1 MVPRST
7 LLFSLMCA
15 SLNALSSASAASPEP
30 VGVFAHQGDIGEPTI
45 AGSVTY
51 QASDQSYHM
60 AAAGTNLW
68 GGEDE
73 FHFVWNQLEVDFILR
88 ARVEF
93 LGDGVDPHR
102 KAGWMVRA
110 DLDTGSVYAD
120 SCVHG
125 DGLTSLQYRA
135 EKDGGTAE
143 VILENLLNGTYP
155 DVLQLERRGGS
166 FIFSA
171 ARYGEPFKS
180 VTLDAIDL
188 PDRVHVGLFLC
199 SHNAA
204 VVEQVIFRDVRII
217 TPAAPDFRPYHDYLG
232 ATMEI
237 LEVSTGKITSI
248 LQSDEPFEAPNWTT
262 DGQKLIINVSGS
274 GPNKGILRTI
284 DLATGEIARLPTGPA
299 VRNNN
304 DHVLSFDGTRLAISH
319 HEGDAGIST
328 LYTLPATGSDAPVQ
342 ITDPAWGH
350 SFLHGWSPAADK
362 LIYTAQRNDQW
373 DIYQVDIA
381 TRTETQLTD
390 HPGLDDGSEY
400 TPDGK
405 WIYFNSARSGTMEI
419 WRMHPDG
426 SSLEQVTDDE
436 LNNWF
441 PHPSPDGKWLVFL
454 SYGADVAP
462 TDHPYYQ
469 PVTIRLMP
477 LDGSTPP
484 RIIAYV
490 YGGQGTINVPSWS
503 PDSQRIAF
511 VSNSGPAKFDAKP

>member
-1 MVPRST
+1 M
-7 LLFSLMCA
+7 LFSGLT
-15 SLNALSSASAASPEP
+15 ASAQPIGA
-30 VGVFAHQGDIGEPTI
+30 FAHAGDVGAPAIPGAVSYHE
-45 AGSVTY
+45 A
-51 QASDQSYHM
+51 DQSYHM

-68 GGEDE
+68 GPEDE
-73 FHFVWNQLEVDFILR
+73 FHFAWNEMEGDFILR
-88 ARVEF
+88 TRVEF
-93 LGDGVDPHR
+93 IGEGVDPHR

-120 SCVHG
+120 GCVHG

-135 EKDGGTAE
+135 EKDGETVE
-143 VILENLLNGTYP
+143 LQIENLLNGTYP
-155 DVLQLERRGGS
+155 DVLQLERHGGA
-166 FIFSA
+166 FVFSA

-188 PDRVHVGLFLC
+188 PDRVKVGLFLC

-204 VVEQVIFRDVRII
+204 VVEQAVFRDVRII
-217 TPAAPDFRPYHDYLG
+217 KPAAPDFRPYQDYLG
-232 ATMEI
+232 STMEL
-237 LEVSTGKITSI
+237 LEVHTGALTSI
-248 LQSDEPFEAPNWTT
+248 LQSNEPFEAPNWTR
-262 DGQKLIINVSGS
+262 DGKQLIVNVSGS

-284 DLATGEIARLPTGPA
+284 DLATGEMTRLPTGAA

-304 DHVLSFDGTRLAISH
+304 DHVLSFDGTQLAISN
-319 HEGDAGIST
+319 HEGEAGTST
-328 LYTLPATGSDAPVQ
+328 IYTLPTTGSDSPVQ

-381 TRTETQLTD
+381 TRTETPLTN
-390 HPGLDDGSEY
+390 HPALDDGSEY
-400 TPDGK
+400 TADGQ
-405 WIYFNSARSGTMEI
+405 WIYFNSTRSGTMEI
-419 WRMHPDG
+419 WRMRPDG
-426 SSLEQVTDDE
+426 ADPEQVTDDA

-454 SYGADVAP
+454 SYGPDVAP
-462 TDHPYYQ
+462 ADHPYYKH
-469 PVTIRLMP
+469 VTLRLMP
-477 LDGSTPP
+477 LDASAPP
-484 RIIAYV
+484 RVIAYV

-511 VSNSGPAKFDAKP
+511 VSNSR